1 MISIQRLVTGV
12 SLGLT
17 LALPINTAHAG
28 TFVHLFEWKWS
39 DVATECEQFLG
50 PKGYS
55 AVQVSPPQEHIQGSA
70 CGRAINRSATSSR
83 AAVVT
88 PTSSLTW
95 FRAATRPEWMFTW
108 MQ

>member
-55 AVQVSPPQEHIQGSA
+55 AVQVSPG
-70 CGRAINRSATSSR
+70 GRAINRSATSSR